1 MSEGLADFALA
12 ALLLAAGA
20 LAVHRMR
27 LPPLPAYLVMGLAM
41 GLVFEGEFAVETLG
55 PVPAVGLILLLFSI
69 GQEFGVDQLRE
80 LTRRGWKAG
89 AWDALALPIGAGL
102 GLATG
107 LDPVQATLMGCVFYA
122 SSSAVIAKL
131 LIDLR
136 RTGHPESEVVLG
148 VLVLEDIVLAVLL
161 TLVASRTGYA
171 GLAAGLLLAVA
182 YVAAGRFLA
191 PLLVRQVAAMSDEL
205 ALLSAFAA
213 TVGTAIL
220 FAELGASEAVG
231 AFLCGVVAAGLG
243 FRDRFERLV
252 GPVRDLA
259 VAFFFFSVGL
269 QAVSIL
275 SALSGPAIA
284 LSVLALVVKIPL
296 DYRAARAAGLASGP
310 ARMASLLLLPRGEFN
325 LVVAA
330 LALAAGTGSLV
341 AQVAVLTVL
350 ISIPLGTVLARY
362 APELSVLP
370 RDDAPPHGG
379 APRGRGAEEPG

>member
-1 MSEGLADFALA
+1 MSEGLAGFALA
-12 ALLLAAGA
+12 ALLLAVGA
-20 LAVHRMR
+20 VAVHRVR
-27 LPPLPAYLVMGLAM
+27 LPPLPAYLIMGLVM
-41 GLVFEGEFAVETLG
+41 GLVFDGGFEVETLG

-69 GQEFGVDQLRE
+69 GQEFGPKQLRE
-80 LTRRGWKAG
+80 LPRRGWKAG
-89 AWDALALPIGAGL
+89 AWDAAALPVGAGL
-102 GLATG
+102 ALAIG
-107 LDPVQATLMGCVFYA
+107 LDPMQAVLMGCVFYA

-136 RTGHPESEVVLG
+136 RTGYPESELVLG

-171 GLAAGLLLAVA
+171 SLAAGLLLAVA

-259 VAFFFFSVGL
+259 VAFFFFAVGV
-269 QAVSIL
+269 QAVGTL
-275 SALSGPAIA
+275 SALSGLAIA
-284 LSVLALVVKIPL
+284 LSIVALVVKIPL
-296 DYRAARAAGLASGP
+296 DYQAGRAAGLGAGS
-310 ARMASLLLLPRGEFN
+310 AWMASLLLLPRGEFN

-330 LALAAGTGSLV
+330 LALLAEAGSLV

-350 ISIPLGTVLARY
+350 LSIPLGTVLARY
-362 APELSVLP
+362 APKLHLP
-370 RDDAPPHGG
+370 AREGAEPHGA
-379 APRGRGAEEPG
+379 APRSQGTKAAD

>member
-1 MSEGLADFALA
+1 MSEGLAGFALA
-12 ALLLAAGA
+12 ALLLAVGA
-20 LAVHRMR
+20 VAVHRIR
-27 LPPLPAYLVMGLAM
+27 LPPLPAYLAM
-41 GLVFEGEFAVETLG
+41 GLVMGLVFDGAFEVETLG
-55 PVPAVGLILLLFSI
+55 PIPAVGLILLLFSV

-80 LTRRGWKAG
+80 LPRRGWKAG
-89 AWDALALPIGAGL
+89 AWDAAALPIGAGL
-102 GLATG
+102 GLAAG
-107 LDPVQATLMGCVFYA
+107 LDPVQAVLMGCVFYA

-136 RTGHPESEVVLG
+136 RTGYPESEVVLG
-148 VLVLEDIVLAVLL
+148 LLVLEDIVLAVIL
-161 TLVASRTGYA
+161 TFVASRTGYA
-171 GLAAGLLLAVA
+171 GLAAGLLLAIV

-191 PLLVRQVAAMSDEL
+191 PLLVRYVAAMSDEL

-259 VAFFFFSVGL
+259 VAFFFFAVGV
-269 QAVSIL
+269 QAVGTL
-275 SALSGPAIA
+275 SALSALAVA
-284 LSVLALVVKIPL
+284 LSVVALVVKVPL
-296 DYRAARAAGLASGP
+296 DYQAARAAGLGSGP
-310 ARMASLLLLPRGEFN
+310 ARTASLMLLPRGEFN
-325 LVVAA
+325 LVIAA
-330 LALAAGTGSLV
+330 LALLAEGGSLV

-362 APELSVLP
+362 APDLSAL
-370 RDDAPPHGG
+370 RQEGAAPQG
-379 APRGRGAEEPG
+379 APRSRGADAAD